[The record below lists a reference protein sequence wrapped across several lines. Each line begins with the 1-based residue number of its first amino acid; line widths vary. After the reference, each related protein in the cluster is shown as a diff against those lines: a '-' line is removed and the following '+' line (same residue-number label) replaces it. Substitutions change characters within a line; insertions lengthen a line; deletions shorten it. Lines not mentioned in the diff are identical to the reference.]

1 MRKWY
6 KCIPPKK
13 VQEEFGQVYKGIW
26 MPQMDRYWESDDGLS
41 VMSRLLKTEWG
52 QVEHVTIKSM
62 VGGMWSGDIPWAV
75 KQEIKDELFGIR
87 STAIEVFPAK
97 KNLVDVCDVYH
108 LWVLPKGFEIPFG
121 IHPFKDP
128 QCEPAERGY
137 DYNIVEVQE
146 WTNSPEREAIMA
158 MSEVSVSPLE
168 KAFTV
173 ALVESKETE
182 MRRALKGKV

>member
-1 MRKWY
+1 MRKWI

-13 VQEEFGQVYKGIW
+13 VQEEFGNVYKGVW

-41 VMSRLLKTEWG
+41 VMSRLLKTKWG
-52 QVEHVTIKSM
+52 QVEHVTIKAM
-62 VGGMWSGDIPWAV
+62 VGGMWSGDIPWAL

-87 STAIEVFPAK
+87 SAAIEVFPAR

-121 IHPFKDP
+121 IHPYRDVQCDP
-128 QCEPAERGY
+128 VERGY
-137 DYNIVEVQE
+137 DYNVVEVQE

-158 MSEVSVSPLE
+158 MRDASVSPLE
-168 KAFTV
+168 KAVTD
-173 ALVESKETE
+173 ALVEAKESE
-182 MRRALKGKV
+182 MRRGIVGGK